1 MDLRTKLQQR
11 AAEQVSPGYPHLTLN
26 DRLNYIPLQCHN
38 WESPFNVLYGS
49 QPDITHPQ
57 IFAYAAYL
65 LEDMQANKMAH
76 KSELMVYINV
86 TPENKS
92 THI

>member
-1 MDLRTKLQQR
+1 MSYMD
-11 AAEQVSPGYPHLTLN
+11 P
-26 DRLNYIPLQCHN
+26 
-38 WESPFNVLYGS
+38 S
-49 QPDITHPQ
+49 QT
-57 IFAYAAYL
+57 AYL